1 MKGYT
6 IDTGYMGY
14 VRGAYILFVNETE
27 YMEYLEN
34 QCTDMFI
41 ISLTAQPTLPST
53 ALSSIDVATATPHSS
68 ALQNDNVFCTI
79 RLKMN
84 VSAHQQQNKLYPT
97 IIKPIIINILI
108 KTSGRI
114 RARNIPN
121 AKKMSANPITLF
133 MNNSP
138 MAALVT
144 ISYAGKILL
153 IQLYLNSECP

>member
-68 ALQNDNVFCTI
+68 ALQIENVFCTI

-84 VSAHQQQNKLYPT
+84 VSAHQYSVS
-97 IIKPIIINILI
+97 LI
-108 KTSGRI
+108 FS
-114 RARNIPN
+114 
-121 AKKMSANPITLF
+121 
-133 MNNSP
+133 
-138 MAALVT
+138 
-144 ISYAGKILL
+144 
-153 IQLYLNSECP
+153 